1 MTLGPTCPRSRHTSL
16 KYTRRIPSGSGPQ
29 EPDAKEEEMNEAR
42 DVRTIVVGVDGSE
55 ASVEALKH
63 AQGLA
68 VGLGAHVVA
77 LACWDY
83 PPVYDGYVAM
93 GINDFDVRAG
103 EILQESVAKAFGP
116 ETPANIETRLV
127 QGRPRHTL
135 IDASRT
141 ADMLVVGRRG
151 HGGFGGLLLGS
162 VSSACVAHAHC
173 PVLVVHTPEKH

>member
-1 MTLGPTCPRSRHTSL
+1 MNPSRDIRS
-16 KYTRRIPSGSGPQ
+16 
-29 EPDAKEEEMNEAR
+29 
-42 DVRTIVVGVDGSE
+42 IVVGVDGSD
-55 ASVEALKH
+55 ASVEALKW
-63 AQGLA
+63 AQELA
-68 VGLGAHVVA
+68 LPLGARLVA

-93 GINDFDVRAG
+93 GIHDFDVRAG
-103 EILQESVAKAFGP
+103 EILKETVDKAFGT
-116 ETPANIETRLV
+116 ETPPNVEARLE

-135 IDASRT
+135 IDASRS

-173 PVLVVHTPEKH
+173 PVLVVHTPESPR